1 MYCIYNFIF
10 SDSGPLRLA
19 RTPTPPEDESPEGSP
34 AVSPN
39 HTLRPT
45 SPGPPRPKSPSQ
57 VSPGTP
63 LP

>member
-1 MYCIYNFIF
+1 MYNFIF

-39 HTLRPT
+39 HTLRPI

-57 VSPGTP
+57 VSPGTL